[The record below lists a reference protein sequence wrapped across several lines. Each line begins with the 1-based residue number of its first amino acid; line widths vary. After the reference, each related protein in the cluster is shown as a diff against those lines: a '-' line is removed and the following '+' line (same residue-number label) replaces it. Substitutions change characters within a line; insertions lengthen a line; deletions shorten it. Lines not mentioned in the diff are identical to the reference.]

1 MTETLRRQDTPLEL
15 TIVDAPDIAPVLLSR
30 GESITIGRGNDCGL
44 WINHASVSRHHA
56 VLSLGADGAT
66 IEDLGSRHGTRVN
79 EVPAREKK
87 PVRVRAGDVLHF
99 GPTSVRVGHH
109 VERIATQL
117 DPSEAEDVR
126 TIVFGA
132 RGGAEHAMRVLIDV
146 VRTIPLDGDE
156 VSAGQMILERLIAA
170 TRLERGLIVRVMDAT
185 TDAEI
190 IASAG
195 VRGGSVSRT
204 VLAAAEDLSRVAHL
218 SQEIDIRAAESIAS
232 SGVRE
237 VVCARLNTDGAE
249 RVYLYLDSRQ
259 ATSSVDSGMA
269 EFVGAAARIT
279 GLVFE
284 SFQRRRLEELRQD
297 IARARLV
304 QERLLPLGVGE
315 NGAVRWCL
323 KSLPGA
329 MLAGD
334 FAGMLTRSDGAVFA
348 WVGDVAGKGPAAA
361 MLMATAQAWLY
372 GAGIHLDPLDVITSR
387 LNEFIFERSEA
398 SEFATLFLAVIHTDG
413 RTEVC
418 DAGHGIAFCVSH
430 GAVQRLEAEGGP
442 PLGLV
447 SGTDYST
454 SIIELSHAS
463 RLVLVTD
470 GVHEQRS
477 SQNEQFG
484 FDRMIKLLS
493 TSTTCESDIELL
505 VREVAKFAGPHF
517 DDDVTILSIQR
528 VEQR

>member
-1 MTETLRRQDTPLEL
+1 
-15 TIVDAPDIAPVLLSR
+15 
-30 GESITIGRGNDCGL
+30 
-44 WINHASVSRHHA
+44 
-56 VLSLGADGAT
+56 
-66 IEDLGSRHGTRVN
+66 
-79 EVPAREKK
+79 
-87 PVRVRAGDVLHF
+87 
-99 GPTSVRVGHH
+99 
-109 VERIATQL
+109 
-117 DPSEAEDVR
+117 
-126 TIVFGA
+126 
-132 RGGAEHAMRVLIDV
+132 
-146 VRTIPLDGDE
+146 
-156 VSAGQMILERLIAA
+156 
-170 TRLERGLIVRVMDAT
+170 
-185 TDAEI
+185 
-190 IASAG
+190 
-195 VRGGSVSRT
+195 
-204 VLAAAEDLSRVAHL
+204 
-218 SQEIDIRAAESIAS
+218 
-232 SGVRE
+232 
-237 VVCARLNTDGAE
+237 
-249 RVYLYLDSRQ
+249 
-259 ATSSVDSGMA
+259 
-269 EFVGAAARIT
+269 
-279 GLVFE
+279 
-284 SFQRRRLEELRQD
+284 
-297 IARARLV
+297 
-304 QERLLPLGVGE
+304 
-315 NGAVRWCL
+315 
-323 KSLPGA
+323 

-372 GAGIHLDPLDVITSR
+372 GAGMHLDPLEVITSR

-418 DAGHGIAFCVSH
+418 DAGHGIAFCLSH
-430 GAVQRLEAEGGP
+430 GAVQRLEVEGGP

>member
-1 MTETLRRQDTPLEL
+1 MTETLHRQDTSIEL

-109 VERIATQL
+109 VERIATRL

-218 SQEIDIRAAESIAS
+218 SQEIDIRAAESIAG

-334 FAGMLTRSDGAVFA
+334 FA
-348 WVGDVAGKGPAAA
+348 A

-430 GAVQRLEAEGGP
+430 GAVQRLEVEGGP

-454 SIIELSHAS
+454 SIIELPHAS

-484 FDRMIKLLS
+484 FDRMTKLLS
-493 TSTTCESDIELL
+493 SSTTCESDIEPLI
-505 VREVAKFAGPHF
+505 RELTAFAGTHF

-528 VEQR
+528 VE

>member
-1 MTETLRRQDTPLEL
+1 M
-15 TIVDAPDIAPVLLSR
+15 
-30 GESITIGRGNDCGL
+30 
-44 WINHASVSRHHA
+44 
-56 VLSLGADGAT
+56 LSLGADGAT

-117 DPSEAEDVR
+117 DPSEADDVR

-218 SQEIDIRAAESIAS
+218 SQEIDIRAAESIAG

-323 KSLPGA
+323 KSVPGA

-334 FAGMLTRSDGAVFA
+334 F
-348 WVGDVAGKGPAAA
+348 AA

-430 GAVQRLEAEGGP
+430 GAVQRLEVEGGP

-454 SIIELSHAS
+454 SIIELPHAS

-484 FDRMIKLLS
+484 FDRMTKLLS
-493 TSTTCESDIELL
+493 SSTTCESDIEPLI
-505 VREVAKFAGPHF
+505 RELTAFAGTHF

-528 VEQR
+528 VE

>member
-1 MTETLRRQDTPLEL
+1 MTETLRRQDTSIEL

-218 SQEIDIRAAESIAS
+218 SQEIDIRAAESIAG

-323 KSLPGA
+323 KSVPGA

-334 FAGMLTRSDGAVFA
+334 F
-348 WVGDVAGKGPAAA
+348 AA

-430 GAVQRLEAEGGP
+430 GAVQRLEVEGGP

-454 SIIELSHAS
+454 SIIELPHAS

-484 FDRMIKLLS
+484 FDRITKLLS
-493 TSTTCESDIELL
+493 SSTTCESDIEPLI
-505 VREVAKFAGPHF
+505 RELTAFAGTHF

-528 VEQR
+528 VE

>member
-1 MTETLRRQDTPLEL
+1 M
-15 TIVDAPDIAPVLLSR
+15 
-30 GESITIGRGNDCGL
+30 
-44 WINHASVSRHHA
+44 
-56 VLSLGADGAT
+56 LSLDADGAT

-204 VLAAAEDLSRVAHL
+204 VLAAAEDISRVAHL
-218 SQEIDIRAAESIAS
+218 SQEIDIRAAESIAG

-323 KSLPGA
+323 KSVPGA

-334 FAGMLTRSDGAVFA
+334 F
-348 WVGDVAGKGPAAA
+348 AA

-430 GAVQRLEAEGGP
+430 GAVQRLEVEGGP

-454 SIIELSHAS
+454 SIIELPHAS

-484 FDRMIKLLS
+484 FDRMTKLLS
-493 TSTTCESDIELL
+493 SNTTCESDIELL
-505 VREVAKFAGPHF
+505 VRELTAFAGTHF

-528 VEQR
+528 VE

>member
-1 MTETLRRQDTPLEL
+1 MTETLRRQDAPLEL

-30 GESITIGRGNDCGL
+30 GESITIGRGNECGL

-218 SQEIDIRAAESIAS
+218 SQEIDIRAAESIAG

-323 KSLPGA
+323 KSVPGA

-334 FAGMLTRSDGAVFA
+334 F
-348 WVGDVAGKGPAAA
+348 AA

-430 GAVQRLEAEGGP
+430 GAVQRLEVEGGP

-454 SIIELSHAS
+454 SIIELPHAS

-477 SQNEQFG
+477 ARSEQFG
-484 FDRMIKLLS
+484 FERMKKLLAS
-493 TSTTCESDIELL
+493 STTCESDIEPLI
-505 VREVAKFAGPHF
+505 RELTAFAGTHF

-528 VEQR
+528 VE

>member
-1 MTETLRRQDTPLEL
+1 M
-15 TIVDAPDIAPVLLSR
+15 
-30 GESITIGRGNDCGL
+30 
-44 WINHASVSRHHA
+44 
-56 VLSLGADGAT
+56 LSLDADGAT

-146 VRTIPLDGDE
+146 VRTIPFDGDE

-204 VLAAAEDLSRVAHL
+204 VLAAAEDISRVAHL
-218 SQEIDIRAAESIAS
+218 SQEIDIRAAESIAG

-334 FAGMLTRSDGAVFA
+334 FA
-348 WVGDVAGKGPAAA
+348 A

-430 GAVQRLEAEGGP
+430 GAVQRLEVEGGP

-454 SIIELSHAS
+454 SIIELPHAS

-484 FDRMIKLLS
+484 FDRMTKLLS
-493 TSTTCESDIELL
+493 SSTTCESDIEPLI
-505 VREVAKFAGPHF
+505 RELTAFAGTHF

-528 VEQR
+528 VE

>member
-1 MTETLRRQDTPLEL
+1 M
-15 TIVDAPDIAPVLLSR
+15 
-30 GESITIGRGNDCGL
+30 
-44 WINHASVSRHHA
+44 
-56 VLSLGADGAT
+56 LSLDADGAT

-109 VERIATQL
+109 VERIATRL

-204 VLAAAEDLSRVAHL
+204 VLAAAEDISRVAHL
-218 SQEIDIRAAESIAS
+218 SQEIDIRAAESIAG

-334 FAGMLTRSDGAVFA
+334 FA
-348 WVGDVAGKGPAAA
+348 A

-430 GAVQRLEAEGGP
+430 GAVQRLEVEGGP

-454 SIIELSHAS
+454 SIIELPHAS

-477 SQNEQFG
+477 ARSEQFG
-484 FDRMIKLLS
+484 FERMKKLLAS
-493 TSTTCESDIELL
+493 STTCESDIEPLI
-505 VREVAKFAGPHF
+505 RELTAFAGTHF

-528 VEQR
+528 VE